1 MLCAMWCHVYNLKN
15 VKNTH
20 RGELLIVKLQSSAI
34 SDNFL
39 KNKIVDT
46 VFPATFA
53 IIFVVT

>member
-39 KNKIVDT
+39 KSKIVDT